1 MSKMTNLKKGVVGVC
16 AATMLAGMC
25 AVPAF
30 ANVASGE
37 TSTEGGGLGTEGTAQ
52 SQVSLSKADVTAQ
65 ISATVPTTLPVAVSD
80 AGFTPPTGATI
91 TNTSPNYGIVVKSV
105 GVTKDNSNLTLV
117 ESTKASLAA
126 NEMWMT
132 VAAGSDTTNVI
143 DFGATTVATPSP
155 TIWKMDTESAK
166 TINLTIAGGMGAL
179 NGELLKGILSETG
192 HNLFK
197 ISWTIAA
204 DI

>member
-117 ESTKASLAA
+117 ESTKASKRRNRAHAGQHRCCRYLARVDIA
-126 NEMWMT
+126 DCDEADNIQHRFAESRT
-132 VAAGSDTTNVI
+132 HRGRGFRALRAAGARIV
-143 DFGATTVATPSP
+143 VAG
-155 TIWKMDTESAK
+155 DAFVC
-166 TINLTIAGGMGAL
+166 G
-179 NGELLKGILSETG
+179 
-192 HNLFK
+192 
-197 ISWTIAA
+197 
-204 DI
+204 